1 MDKYMKLL
9 EKWKRD
15 NNSRLDLGS
24 RELEALR
31 LFAMSLDDE
40 ALKEE
45 QWRHVYEKRLIE
57 RGYLRQDAHESADAA
72 EYLSDIDPNEAA
84 DDEISYA
91 MTE

>member
-1 MDKYMKLL
+1 MDKYMRLL
-9 EKWKRD
+9 EQWKKD

-45 QWRHVYEKRLIE
+45 QWRHVYEKRLIAS
-57 RGYLRQDAHESADAA
+57 GYTTEDAFESTQAA
-72 EYLSDIDPNEAA
+72 EYISDVDPNDAA
-84 DDEISYA
+84 DDEVSYE
-91 MTE
+91 MTS